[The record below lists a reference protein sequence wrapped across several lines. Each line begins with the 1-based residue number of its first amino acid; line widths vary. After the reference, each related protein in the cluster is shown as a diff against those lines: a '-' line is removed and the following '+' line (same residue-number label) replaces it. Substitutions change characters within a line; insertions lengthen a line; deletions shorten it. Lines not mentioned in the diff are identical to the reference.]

1 MFLKKYKYLAA
12 FTSALMLD
20 FWFNMC
26 AYGANHNFYLLSIAV
41 NLTYPFVAML
51 PVSLIIEEK
60 EFKNKLKVAAWEGLG
75 YAVASVLFIAF
86 FKSFFDK
93 IN

>member
-1 MFLKKYKYLAA
+1 M
-12 FTSALMLD
+12 MLD

-26 AYGANHNFYLLSIAV
+26 AYAANHNFYFLSIIV

-51 PVSLIIEEK
+51 PVFLIIEEK
-60 EFKNKLKVAAWEGLG
+60 EFKNKLKIAVLEGLG